1 MIQRERSFEEKV
13 LYMNADEKKVI
24 EQIVINTVKKLME
37 EKNSP
42 NRVVLGISNKHI
54 HLSQEDIETLFGK
67 GYELTNMKDL
77 KQPGQFAAKETVKVI
92 GPKGSF
98 DKVRILGPARPE
110 SQIEVSLT
118 DARSLGIKAPVCE
131 SGKLEGTPGIILEGP
146 CGSVTLSH
154 GVIVALRHIHMP
166 TDVAEKLGIK
176 DKDWVCVETCGIRKT
191 IFCNVLARVSDQFDY
206 EMHLDTDEANAAGL
220 NNDDYL
226 KIIPN
231 R

>member
-1 MIQRERSFEEKV
+1 MNENEKQ
-13 LYMNADEKKVI
+13 VI
-24 EQIVINTVKKLME
+24 EQIVINTVKKLIA
-37 EKNSP
+37 EKDSP

-54 HLSQEDIETLFGK
+54 HLSQKDIETLFGE
-67 GYELTNMKDL
+67 GYELTNIKDL
-77 KQPGQFAAKETVKVI
+77 KQPGQYAAKETVKVI
-92 GPKGSF
+92 GPKGCF

-110 SQIEVSLT
+110 SQIEISLT
-118 DARSLGIKAPVCE
+118 DARTLGIKAPVCE
-131 SGKLEGTPGIILEGP
+131 SGQLEGTPGIILEGP
-146 CGSVTLSH
+146 CGTVTLTH

-166 TDVAEKLGIK
+166 PDVAEKLGIK
-176 DKDWVCVETCGIRKT
+176 DKDWVSVETCGVRKT
-191 IFCNVLARVSDQFDY
+191 IFCNVLARVSDKFDY

>member
-1 MIQRERSFEEKV
+1 MNENEKQ
-13 LYMNADEKKVI
+13 VI
-24 EQIVINTVKKLME
+24 EQIVINTVKKLIA
-37 EKNSP
+37 EKDSP

-54 HLSQEDIETLFGK
+54 HLSKKDIETLFGE
-67 GYELTNMKDL
+67 GYELTNIKDL
-77 KQPGQFAAKETVKVI
+77 KQPGQYAAKETVKVI
-92 GPKGSF
+92 GPKGCF

-110 SQIEVSLT
+110 SQIEISLT
-118 DARSLGIKAPVCE
+118 DARTLGIKAPVCE
-131 SGKLEGTPGIILEGP
+131 SGQLEGTPGIILEGP
-146 CGSVTLSH
+146 CGTVTLTH

-166 TDVAEKLGIK
+166 PDIAEKLGIK
-176 DKDWVCVETCGIRKT
+176 DKDWVSVETCGVRKT
-191 IFCNVLARVSDQFDY
+191 IFCNVLARVSDKFDY

>member
-1 MIQRERSFEEKV
+1 MNENEKQ
-13 LYMNADEKKVI
+13 VI
-24 EQIVINTVKKLME
+24 EQIVINTVKKLIA
-37 EKNSP
+37 EKDSP

-54 HLSQEDIETLFGK
+54 HLSKKDIETLFGE
-67 GYELTNMKDL
+67 GYELTNIKDL
-77 KQPGQFAAKETVKVI
+77 KQPGQYAAKETVKVI
-92 GPKGSF
+92 GPKGCF

-110 SQIEVSLT
+110 SQIEISLT
-118 DARSLGIKAPVCE
+118 DARTLGIKAPVCE
-131 SGKLEGTPGIILEGP
+131 SGQLEGTPGIILEGP
-146 CGSVTLSH
+146 CGTVTLTH

-166 TDVAEKLGIK
+166 PDVAQKLGIK
-176 DKDWVCVETCGIRKT
+176 DKDWVSVETCGVRKT
-191 IFCNVLARVSDQFDY
+191 IFCNVLARVSDKFDY

>member
-1 MIQRERSFEEKV
+1 MNENEKQI
-13 LYMNADEKKVI
+13 I
-24 EQIVINTVKKLME
+24 EQIVINTVKKLIA
-37 EKNSP
+37 EKDSP

-54 HLSQEDIETLFGK
+54 HLSKKDIETLFGE
-67 GYELTNMKDL
+67 GYELTNIKDL
-77 KQPGQFAAKETVKVI
+77 KQPGQYAAKETVKVI
-92 GPKGSF
+92 GPKGCF

-110 SQIEVSLT
+110 SQIEISLT
-118 DARSLGIKAPVCE
+118 DARTLGIKAPVCE
-131 SGKLEGTPGIILEGP
+131 SGQLEGTPGIILEGP
-146 CGSVTLSH
+146 CGTVTLTH

-166 TDVAEKLGIK
+166 PDVAQKLGIK
-176 DKDWVCVETCGIRKT
+176 DKDWVSVETCGVRKT
-191 IFCNVLARVSDQFDY
+191 IFCNVLARVSDKFDY

>member
-1 MIQRERSFEEKV
+1 MGYKV
-13 LYMNADEKKVI
+13 KIGL
-24 EQIVINTVKKLME
+24 
-37 EKNSP
+37 
-42 NRVVLGISNKHI
+42 SNKHV
-54 HLSQEDIETLFGK
+54 HLQQDHIDILFGK
-67 GYELTNMKDL
+67 GHELTNMKDL

-131 SGKLEGTPGIILEGP
+131 SGRLEGTPGITLEGP
-146 CGSVTLSH
+146 CGTVTLTK
-154 GVIVALRHIHMP
+154 GVMVALRHIHMP
-166 TDVAEKLGIK
+166 PDIADQLGIK

>member
-1 MIQRERSFEEKV
+1 MNENEKQ
-13 LYMNADEKKVI
+13 VI
-24 EQIVINTVKKLME
+24 EQIVINTVKKLIA
-37 EKNSP
+37 EKDSP

-54 HLSQEDIETLFGK
+54 HLSKKDIETLFGE
-67 GYELTNMKDL
+67 GYELTNIKDL
-77 KQPGQFAAKETVKVI
+77 KQPGQYAAKETVKVI
-92 GPKGSF
+92 GPKGCF

-110 SQIEVSLT
+110 SQIEISLT
-118 DARSLGIKAPVCE
+118 DARTLGIKAPVCE
-131 SGKLEGTPGIILEGP
+131 SGQLEGTPGIILEGP
-146 CGSVTLSH
+146 CGTVTLTH

-166 TDVAEKLGIK
+166 PDIAQKLGIK
-176 DKDWVCVETCGIRKT
+176 DKDWVSVETCGVRKT
-191 IFCNVLARVSDQFDY
+191 IFCNVLARVSDKFDY

>member
-1 MIQRERSFEEKV
+1 MNENEKQ
-13 LYMNADEKKVI
+13 VI
-24 EQIVINTVKKLME
+24 EQIVINTVKKLIA
-37 EKNSP
+37 EKDSP

-54 HLSQEDIETLFGK
+54 HLSKKDIETLFGE

-77 KQPGQFAAKETVKVI
+77 KQPGQYAAKETVKVI
-92 GPKGSF
+92 GPKGCF

-110 SQIEVSLT
+110 SQIEISLT
-118 DARSLGIKAPVCE
+118 DARTLGIKAPVCE
-131 SGKLEGTPGIILEGP
+131 SGQLEGTPGIILEGP
-146 CGSVTLSH
+146 CGTVTLTH

-166 TDVAEKLGIK
+166 PDIAEKLGIK
-176 DKDWVCVETCGIRKT
+176 DKDWVSVETCGVRKT
-191 IFCNVLARVSDQFDY
+191 IFCNVLARVSDKFDY

>member
-1 MIQRERSFEEKV
+1 MIQTERSFEEKV

-54 HLSQEDIETLFGK
+54 HLCQEDIETLFGK

-131 SGKLEGTPGIILEGP
+131 SGRLEGTPGITLEGP
-146 CGSVTLSH
+146 CGTVTLTK
-154 GVIVALRHIHMP
+154 GVMVALRHIHMP
-166 TDVAEKLGIK
+166 PDIADQLGIK
-176 DKDWVCVETCGIRKT
+176 DKDWVCVETCGTRKT

>member
-1 MIQRERSFEEKV
+1 MNENEKQ
-13 LYMNADEKKVI
+13 VI
-24 EQIVINTVKKLME
+24 EQIVINTVKKLIA
-37 EKNSP
+37 EKDSP

-54 HLSQEDIETLFGK
+54 HLSKKDIETLFGE

-77 KQPGQFAAKETVKVI
+77 KQPGQYAAKETVKVI
-92 GPKGSF
+92 GPKGCF

-110 SQIEVSLT
+110 SQIEISLT
-118 DARSLGIKAPVCE
+118 DARTLGIKAPVCE
-131 SGKLEGTPGIILEGP
+131 SGQLEGTPGIILEGP
-146 CGSVTLSH
+146 CGTVTLTH

-166 TDVAEKLGIK
+166 PDVAQKLGIK
-176 DKDWVCVETCGIRKT
+176 DKDWVSVETCGVRKT
-191 IFCNVLARVSDQFDY
+191 IFCNVLARVSDKFDY

>member
-1 MIQRERSFEEKV
+1 MIQTERSFEEKV

-131 SGKLEGTPGIILEGP
+131 SGKRIN
-146 CGSVTLSH
+146 SV
-154 GVIVALRHIHMP
+154 GAL
-166 TDVAEKLGIK
+166 
-176 DKDWVCVETCGIRKT
+176 
-191 IFCNVLARVSDQFDY
+191 FVS
-206 EMHLDTDEANAAGL
+206 ANSFLFSA
-220 NNDDYL
+220 
-226 KIIPN
+226 
-231 R
+231 

>member
-1 MIQRERSFEEKV
+1 MNENEKQ
-13 LYMNADEKKVI
+13 VI
-24 EQIVINTVKKLME
+24 EQIVINTVKKLIA
-37 EKNSP
+37 EKDSP

-54 HLSQEDIETLFGK
+54 HLSKKDIETLFGE

-77 KQPGQFAAKETVKVI
+77 KQPGQYAAKETVKVI
-92 GPKGSF
+92 GPKGCF

-110 SQIEVSLT
+110 SQIEISLT
-118 DARSLGIKAPVCE
+118 DARTLGIKAPVCE
-131 SGKLEGTPGIILEGP
+131 SGQLEGTPGIILEGP
-146 CGSVTLSH
+146 CGTVTLTH

-166 TDVAEKLGIK
+166 PDIAQKLGIK
-176 DKDWVCVETCGIRKT
+176 DKDWVSVETCGVRKT
-191 IFCNVLARVSDQFDY
+191 IFCNVLARVSDKFDY

>member
-1 MIQRERSFEEKV
+1 
-13 LYMNADEKKVI
+13 MNEDEKKVI
-24 EQIVINTVKKLME
+24 EQIVINTVKKLIS
-37 EKNSP
+37 EKDSP

-67 GYELTNMKDL
+67 GHELTNIKDL
-77 KQPGQFAAKETVKVI
+77 KQPGQYAAKETVKVI
-92 GPKGSF
+92 GPKGCF

-110 SQIEVSLT
+110 SQIEISLT
-118 DARSLGIKAPVCE
+118 DARTLGIKAPVCE
-131 SGKLEGTPGIILEGP
+131 SGKLEGTPGITLEGP

-166 TDVAEKLGIK
+166 TDVAGKLGIK
-176 DKDWVCVETCGIRKT
+176 DKDWVSVETSGVRKT
-191 IFCNVLARVSDQFDY
+191 IFCNVLARVSDKFDY

-220 NNDDYL
+220 NNEDYL

>member
-1 MIQRERSFEEKV
+1 
-13 LYMNADEKKVI
+13 MNENEKKVI
-24 EQIVINTVKKLME
+24 EEIVINTVKKLIA
-37 EKNSP
+37 EKDSP

-67 GYELTNMKDL
+67 GYELTNIKDL
-77 KQPGQFAAKETVKVI
+77 KQPGQYAAKESVKVI

-110 SQIEVSLT
+110 SQIEISLT
-118 DARSLGIKAPVCE
+118 DARTLGIKAPVCE
-131 SGKLEGTPGIILEGP
+131 SGKLEGTPGIVLEGP
-146 CGSVTLSH
+146 CGQVTLNK
-154 GVIVALRHIHMP
+154 GVMVALRHIHMP
-166 TDVAEKLGIK
+166 PDIADQLGIK
-176 DKDWVCVETCGIRKT
+176 DKDWVCVETSGVRKT
-191 IFCNVLARVSDQFDY
+191 IFCNVLARVSDKFDY

>member
-1 MIQRERSFEEKV
+1 MNENEKQ
-13 LYMNADEKKVI
+13 VI
-24 EQIVINTVKKLME
+24 EQIVINTVKKLIA
-37 EKNSP
+37 EKDSP

-54 HLSQEDIETLFGK
+54 HLSKKDIETLFGE

-77 KQPGQFAAKETVKVI
+77 KQPGQYAAKESVKVI
-92 GPKGSF
+92 GPKGCF

-110 SQIEVSLT
+110 SQIEISLT
-118 DARSLGIKAPVCE
+118 DARTLGIKAPVCE
-131 SGKLEGTPGIILEGP
+131 SGQLEGTPGITLEGP
-146 CGSVTLSH
+146 CGTVTLTH

-166 TDVAEKLGIK
+166 PDIAEKLGIK
-176 DKDWVCVETCGIRKT
+176 DKDWVSVETCGVRKT
-191 IFCNVLARVSDQFDY
+191 IFCNVLARVSDKFDY